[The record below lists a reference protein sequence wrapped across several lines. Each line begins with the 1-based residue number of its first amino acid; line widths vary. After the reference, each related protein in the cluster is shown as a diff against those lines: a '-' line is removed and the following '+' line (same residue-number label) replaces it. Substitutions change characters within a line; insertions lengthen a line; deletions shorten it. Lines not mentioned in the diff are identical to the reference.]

1 MSYPVTRPKPPSQ
14 ISPAKTSLREVPPA
28 PGQPQR
34 WLAQILRD
42 RIVQIGIAA
51 WILLSALILL
61 LAHGTVPFD
70 QPALAGVPYSL
81 RVWGEILG
89 PVYALILIAVI
100 FALTHG
106 RTVDIAVQVPEKSVA
121 RRETIAVLVYG
132 TVVLIVGQFVGRW
145 LGIHGLGLHLSGS
158 MFGLSEQVAPR
169 EVYAWSIYNFIFYA
183 LIPYCA
189 FRWRGYSNQQLC
201 LRSSDLR
208 NDILVIVCVLG
219 IGLAGDLRGNPIWRL
234 SGHQFAAGGTIAFV
248 ASLFGTGLP
257 IMIFLTSILI
267 PRYKKL
273 TGSTAATVVLGGFT
287 YAALHL
293 SEYWTRYDT
302 SAHGA
307 LSFAFIMLLF
317 GGPGMVKSYLTQRTG
332 NAWVHL
338 WGYHAIWPHV
348 TDDTVTFVKIF
359 QIQ

>member
-1 MSYPVTRPKPPSQ
+1 MS
-14 ISPAKTSLREVPPA
+14 EGA
-28 PGQPQR
+28 PGPTQPR
-34 WLAQILRD
+34 GWLALILRD

-51 WILLSALILL
+51 WIVFSVSIPF
-61 LAHGTVPFD
+61 LARGTVPFD
-70 QPALAGVPYSL
+70 QPDLAGMHYSL
-81 RVWGEILG
+81 RVWSEILG
-89 PVYALILIAVI
+89 PVYALILVGVI

-106 RTVDIAVQVPEKSVA
+106 RTVDIATRVPEKSIA
-121 RRETIAVLVYG
+121 RSETIAVLVYG
-132 TVVLIVGQFVGRW
+132 AVVLIAGQFVGRW
-145 LGIHGLGLHLSGS
+145 LGVHGLGLHLSGS
-158 MFGLSEQVAPR
+158 MFGLSEPVAPR

-183 LIPYCA
+183 LIPYWV
-189 FRWRGYSNQQLC
+189 FRQRGYSNQQLC
-201 LRSSDLR
+201 LRSSDLG
-208 NDILVIVCVLG
+208 NDTLVIVCVLG

-234 SGHQFAAGGTIAFV
+234 SGHQFAVGGTIAFV

-302 SAHGA
+302 PAHGA

-348 TDDTVTFVKIF
+348 TDDTVIFVKIF
-359 QIQ
+359 QI

>member
-1 MSYPVTRPKPPSQ
+1 MSVPVSNHKSPATTALGKTPPS
-14 ISPAKTSLREVPPA
+14 LR
-28 PGQPQR
+28 QPQG
-34 WLAQILRD
+34 WLARILSG

-51 WILLSALILL
+51 WILFGITIPFLARGSVPFEQPD
-61 LAHGTVPFD
+61 LAH
-70 QPALAGVPYSL
+70 LSYSS
-81 RVWGEILG
+81 RVWAEVVG
-89 PVYALILIAVI
+89 PVFALILICVI

-106 RTVDIAVQVPEKSVA
+106 RAVDIGSRVPDRVAA

-132 TVVLIVGQFVGRW
+132 VVILIAGQFVGRL
-145 LGIHGLGLHLSGS
+145 LGMHGLGLHLSGS
-158 MFGLSEQVAPR
+158 MFGLSEQVSPR

-183 LIPYCA
+183 LIPYVV
-189 FRWRGYSNQQLC
+189 FRRRGYSNQQLC
-201 LRSSDLR
+201 LRSGDLP
-208 NDILVIVCVLG
+208 NDVLVIVGVLG
-219 IGLAGDLRGNPIWRL
+219 IGLTGDLRGNPIWQL
-234 SGHQFAAGGTIAFV
+234 DGHQFALGGTIAFV

-273 TGSTAATVVLGGFT
+273 TGSTAATVVLDGFT
-287 YAALHL
+287 YAGLRL

-302 SAHGA
+302 PAHGA
-307 LSFAFIMLLF
+307 LSFIFIMLLF

-348 TDDTVTFVKIF
+348 TDDTGTFVKIF
-359 QIQ
+359 QIR

>member
-1 MSYPVTRPKPPSQ
+1 MSYPVTNQRPPTRTPLGEAPS
-14 ISPAKTSLREVPPA
+14 SPT
-28 PGQPQR
+28 QPHG
-34 WLAQILRD
+34 WLAQVLRD

-51 WILLSALILL
+51 WIVFALSIPF
-61 LAHGTVPFD
+61 LARGTVPFD
-70 QPALAGVPYSL
+70 QPDLAGVRYSL
-81 RVWGEILG
+81 RVWAEILG
-89 PVYALILIAVI
+89 PIYALILIGVI

-106 RTVDIAVQVPEKSVA
+106 RTVDIAAWVPEKFVA
-121 RRETIAVLVYG
+121 WRETIAMLVYG
-132 TVVLIVGQFVGRW
+132 AVILIVGQFVGRL
-145 LGIHGLGLHLSGS
+145 LGAHGLGLHLSGS

-183 LIPYCA
+183 LIPYA
-189 FRWRGYSNQQLC
+189 VFRWRGYSNRQLC

-234 SGHQFAAGGTIAFV
+234 SAHQFAVGGTIAFV

-302 SAHGA
+302 PAHGM

-348 TDDTVTFVKIF
+348 TDDTGIFVKIF
-359 QIQ
+359 QIR

>member
-1 MSYPVTRPKPPSQ
+1 MSVSAINRKSPTTGPS
-14 ISPAKTSLREVPPA
+14 EVPPTI
-28 PGQPQR
+28 GKPQE
-34 WLAQILRD
+34 WLGRIVRD

-51 WILLSALILL
+51 WIVFAAAIPF
-61 LAHGTVPFD
+61 LARGIVPFD
-70 QPALAGVPYSL
+70 QPDLAHQSYSL

-89 PVYALILIAVI
+89 PVYALILIGVI

-106 RTVDIAVQVPEKSVA
+106 RAVDIGSRVPDRIAA
-121 RRETIAVLVYG
+121 RRETVAVLVYG
-132 TVVLIVGQFVGRW
+132 AVVLIAGQFVGQS
-145 LGIHGLGLHLSGS
+145 LGVHGLGLHLSGS
-158 MFGLSEQVAPR
+158 MFGLSEQVTPR

-183 LIPYCA
+183 LIPYA
-189 FRWRGYSNQQLC
+189 VFRGRGYSDQQLC

-208 NDILVIVCVLG
+208 NDILVIVGVLG
-219 IGLAGDLRGNPIWRL
+219 IGLSGDLRGNPIWRL
-234 SGHQFAAGGTIAFV
+234 NGHQFAVGGTIAFV

-302 SAHGA
+302 PAHGA
-307 LSFAFIMLLF
+307 LSFVFIMLLF

-348 TDDTVTFVKIF
+348 TDDTGIFVRIF
-359 QIQ
+359 QIR

>member
-1 MSYPVTRPKPPSQ
+1 MSVPTTNH
-14 ISPAKTSLREVPPA
+14 TSSATARLGDVPPA
-28 PGQPQR
+28 LGQSQG
-34 WLAQILRD
+34 WLARILRD

-51 WILLSALILL
+51 WIVFAVSIPL
-61 LAHGTVPFD
+61 LARGTNPFD
-70 QPALAGVPYSL
+70 QPDLAGLSYSS
-81 RVWGEILG
+81 RVWSEVLG
-89 PVYALILIAVI
+89 PVYALILICVI

-106 RTVDIAVQVPEKSVA
+106 RAVDVGSRVPERIA
-121 RRETIAVLVYG
+121 AWRETIAVLVYG
-132 TVVLIVGQFVGRW
+132 AVILIAGQFVGRL
-145 LGIHGLGLHLSGS
+145 LGAHGLGLHLSGS
-158 MFGLSEQVAPR
+158 MFGLSGQVTPR

-183 LIPYCA
+183 LIPYA
-189 FRWRGYSNQQLC
+189 VFRWLGYSNQQLC
-201 LRSSDLR
+201 LRSTDLL

-234 SGHQFAAGGTIAFV
+234 DGHQFAVGGTIAFV

-302 SAHGA
+302 TVHGA
-307 LSFAFIMLLF
+307 LSFVFIMLLF

-348 TDDTVTFVKIF
+348 TDDTGIFVKIF
-359 QIQ
+359 QVR

>member
-1 MSYPVTRPKPPSQ
+1 MSYPMTNQ
-14 ISPAKTSLREVPPA
+14 NSPARTALQEVPP
-28 PGQPQR
+28 PTQPHG
-34 WLAQILRD
+34 WLAQVLRD

-51 WILLSALILL
+51 WIVFAGSIPF
-61 LAHGTVPFD
+61 LARGSVPFD
-70 QPALAGVPYSL
+70 QPDLAGVRYSL
-81 RVWGEILG
+81 RVWSEILG
-89 PVYALILIAVI
+89 PIYALILIGVI

-106 RTVDIAVQVPEKSVA
+106 RTVDIGSRIPDKIAA

-132 TVVLIVGQFVGRW
+132 AVVLIAGQFVGRW
-145 LGIHGLGLHLSGS
+145 LGVHGLGLHLSGS

-183 LIPYCA
+183 LIPYWV
-189 FRWRGYSNQQLC
+189 FRRRGYSNHQLC

-219 IGLAGDLRGNPIWRL
+219 IGLTGDLRGNPIWRL
-234 SGHQFAAGGTIAFV
+234 SGHQFAVGGTIAFIT
-248 ASLFGTGLP
+248 SLFGTGLP

-302 SAHGA
+302 PANGA
-307 LSFAFIMLLF
+307 LSFIFIMLLF

-348 TDDTVTFVKIF
+348 TDDTGIFVKIF
-359 QIQ
+359 QIR